1 MPYSEV
7 SITGYNSNPPEDDG
21 TQASSNEVSWAKHK
35 TKIGDPLKTAI
46 ETTQTNITTIVT
58 TLEANL
64 YAPQSTAMVFVQ
76 TAAPTNWTKVTSSI
90 DNKALRFVSGTASS
104 GGTTAFTSVFTSRTI
119 AEANLPAHT
128 HAAGSLAAASHDH
141 TVSVARRAFNTS
153 GASDN
158 ARLSLGNDGGTA
170 GTFNSFTVGS
180 SGALSVS
187 GTSGSTGSG
196 TAMDFAVQYVDVIKA
211 TKD

>member
-46 ETTQTNITTIVT
+46 ETTQTNISTIVT

-64 YAPQSTAMVFVQ
+64 YAPAGTLMLFQQ
-76 TAAPTNWTKVTSSI
+76 TAAPTNWTKATTHN
-90 DNKALRFVSGTASS
+90 DKALRVVSGTASS
-104 GGTTAFTSVFTSRTI
+104 GGSTSFTSVFTARTI
-119 AEANLPAHT
+119 ATGNLPSHT
-128 HAAGSLAAASHDH
+128 HGAGTFAAASHDH
-141 TVSVARRAFNTS
+141 TVSVNRRAFNTS

-158 ARLSLGNDGGTA
+158 ARLSLGNDGGTT

-180 SGALSVS
+180 SGALAVS
-187 GTSGSTGSG
+187 GTSASTGSG
-196 TAMDFAVQYVDVIKA
+196 TAMDFAVQYVDLIIA
-211 TKD
+211 SKDS